1 MGLRKFISKVT
12 SPVTKVLN
20 KVDNAIGLNLIPDPP
35 KDTGPTPE
43 ETAALKALQN
53 EEAAFQ
59 KQVAEYQA
67 QQKLMETELAKAQ
80 EDAGAQTAKLKGES
94 EVIQRESAERRLA
107 RMRSRKRST
116 SRPML
121 ASAGINMKNES

>member
-1 MGLRKFISKVT
+1 MGLLKKIFK
-12 SPVTKVLN
+12 PVTKVLN
-20 KVDNAIGLNLIPDPP
+20 VVDNALGLDLIPDAP

-43 ETAALKALQN
+43 ETAALKALQD

-67 QQKLMETELAKAQ
+67 QQKLMETELAKEQ
-80 EDAGAQTAKLKGES
+80 ESAAAQTAKLKGES

-107 RMRSRKRST
+107 RLRARKRST
-116 SRPML
+116 GRPML